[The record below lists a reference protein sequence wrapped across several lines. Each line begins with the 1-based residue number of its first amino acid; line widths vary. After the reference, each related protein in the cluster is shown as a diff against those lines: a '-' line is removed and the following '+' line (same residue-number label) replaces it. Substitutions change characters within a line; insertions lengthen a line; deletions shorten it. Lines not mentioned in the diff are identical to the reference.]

1 MSDNGSARS
10 GDRAGEPAII
20 VYDGECPF
28 CTRYVAMLR
37 LKAAFGNVRL
47 VDARSGDPV
56 VQRIVD
62 AGLDL
67 DEGMALIQ
75 GENIFHGDDC
85 IHRLALMSTPSTLF
99 NKINGAI
106 FKSPTASRILY
117 PFLRCGRNT
126 ALMLLGRRKISVE

>member
-1 MSDNGSARS
+1 MTDKGGNGAE
-10 GDRAGEPAII
+10 DRAREPAII

-75 GENIFHGDDC
+75 GENIYHGDDC
-85 IHRLALMSTPSTLF
+85 LHRLALMSTPSTLF
-99 NKINGAI
+99 NKLNGAI

-117 PFLRCGRNT
+117 PLLRCGRNT
-126 ALMLLGRRKISVE
+126 ALMLLGRRKISAD

>member
-1 MSDNGSARS
+1 MSNRSSDTADSA
-10 GDRAGEPAII
+10 GDAPAII

-56 VQRIVD
+56 VQRILD

-75 GENIFHGDDC
+75 GEHVYHGDDC

-99 NKINGAI
+99 NKLNGAI

-117 PFLRCGRNT
+117 PVLRCGRNT
-126 ALMLLGRRKISVE
+126 ALMLLGRRKISAD